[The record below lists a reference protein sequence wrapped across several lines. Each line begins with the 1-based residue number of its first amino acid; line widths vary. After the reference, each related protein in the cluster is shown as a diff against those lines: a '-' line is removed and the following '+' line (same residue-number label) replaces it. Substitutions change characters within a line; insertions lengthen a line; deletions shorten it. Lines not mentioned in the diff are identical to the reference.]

1 MEVLRPIY
9 IPIKIIIMENKI
21 LFGLSLMAA
30 MSFSACQKNEMV
42 NEGDNALNARLQVEA
57 SVSGMA
63 ARTTSSL
70 GDGHTSFADGVIMVE
85 HGRLLLKTGLHSR
98 ALLSSAL
105 IIRM

>member
-1 MEVLRPIY
+1 
-9 IPIKIIIMENKI
+9 MENKI

-30 MSFSACQKNEMV
+30 MSFSACQKSEMV
-42 NEGDNALNARLQVEA
+42 NEGDNTLDARLQVEA

-70 GDGHTSFADGVIMVE
+70 GDGHTSFADGDKIGLFMPDSDGVIMVE

-98 ALLSSAL
+98 VLLNSVL
-105 IIRM
+105 IIRL